1 MNKNI
6 IKFTGLIVFIIV
18 FFVLAKIFNL
28 GNKITEMKIW
38 IQNLGFAGPFI
49 FIIIYVLAAVFAV
62 PGSAMTILAGVL
74 FGTLTGTIVVSIGS
88 TIGAALAFLI
98 ARYFA
103 RGFIEERL
111 GKNEKFAELDR
122 LAKENGEMVVAITRL
137 IPLFPFNFLN
147 YAFGMT
153 GVKFGT
159 YVFWSWLCMLPFTIV
174 YVAGADALITGVK
187 EGKIPWPVISALI
200 VAAVIMIFAI
210 KKAVSKLK
218 NKGE

>member
-6 IKFTGLIVFIIV
+6 IKFTGLIFFIIL

-28 GNKITEMKIW
+28 GYRISEMKTW
-38 IQNLGFAGPFI
+38 IQHLGYAGPFV
-49 FIIIYVLAAVFAV
+49 FIIIYAMAVIFAV

-74 FGTLTGTIVVSIGS
+74 FGTLIGTIVVSIAS

-103 RGFIEERL
+103 RGFIEEKL
-111 GKNEKFAELDR
+111 GKNGKFAELDR

-159 YVFWSWLCMLPFTIV
+159 YVLWSWLCMLPFTIV
-174 YVAGADALITGVK
+174 YVAGADALITGIK
-187 EGKIPWPVISALI
+187 EGKIPWPVISVLI
-200 VAAVIMIFAI
+200 VAVIIMVFAI
-210 KKAVSKLK
+210 KKASSKLK
-218 NKGE
+218 NKDG

>member
-6 IKFTGLIVFIIV
+6 IKFTGLIVFIIA

-28 GNKITEMKIW
+28 SYRISEMKSW
-38 IQNLGFAGPFI
+38 IQHLGYAGPFV
-49 FIIIYVLAAVFAV
+49 FIIIYVLAVIFAV
-62 PGSAMTILAGVL
+62 PGSAITILAGVL
-74 FGTLTGTIVVSIGS
+74 FGTLIGTIVVSIAS
-88 TIGAALAFLI
+88 TVGAALAFLI

-103 RGFIEERL
+103 RGFIEEKI
-111 GKNEKFAELDR
+111 GKNEKFMQLDK
-122 LAKENGEMVVAITRL
+122 LARENGEMVVAITRL

-187 EGKIPWPVISALI
+187 EGKIPWPVISALTIAVIIVI
-200 VAAVIMIFAI
+200 VAV
-210 KKAVSKLK
+210 KKASSKLK
-218 NKGE
+218 TKGE